1 MTVAKANDVE
11 HDAIPHGQQ
20 APACTVVIFGAAG
33 DLTKRLLIPAL
44 YNLART
50 GLLPEKFALVG
61 VDRLEMTDAAFRQH
75 LDAAVR
81 AFAADKHYSQVLD
94 ELHWNELLQRIS
106 YLPGDFGD
114 PLAYFRLG
122 DKLGEVSAAQHNGDS
137 VLFYLAVAARFFG
150 GIVDQL
156 GAAGLVSEVPGRW
169 RRVVVEKPFGHDMAS
184 ARALNTQLRRSLAEP
199 QIYRMDH
206 FLGKETVQNIML
218 MRFANSIFEPLWNRD
233 HIDHVQI
240 TVAETVGVE
249 SRAGFYETTG
259 ALRDMVPNHVF
270 QLLALTAMEPP
281 ASFSADAIR
290 NEKTKVLNSVH
301 RVDAASDSV
310 RGQYAVGQRD
320 GQLLTGYREEAGVAA
335 SSMTETYVAMK
346 LGVDNWRWSGVPFYL
361 RTGKAMAKRSSEI
374 VIQFKRP
381 PLSLFRDTAT
391 EALTPN
397 ALVLK
402 LQPDEGA
409 SLMFGAKIPGPSISI
424 GQVHMDFHYKDYF
437 QNAPSTGYE
446 TLIYDCMIG
455 DATLFQRSD
464 SVIAGWQIVQPLL
477 DHWAEGAA
485 DGEPAALANYAA
497 GSEGPA
503 AADALL
509 QASGRSWKRLV

>member
-1 MTVAKANDVE
+1 MSAPHDLE
-11 HDAIPHGQQ
+11 HEAIAHGQR
-20 APACTVVIFGAAG
+20 APACTMVIFGAAG

-50 GLLPEKFALVG
+50 GLLPEHFALIG
-61 VDRLEMTDAAFRQH
+61 MDRLEMSDAAFRAH
-75 LDAAVR
+75 LDAALR
-81 AFAADKHYSQVLD
+81 AFAADKHYAQALD
-94 ELHWNELLQRIS
+94 ETHWNELLQRIT
-106 YLPGDFGD
+106 YLQGDFGEAQ
-114 PLAYFRLG
+114 AYERLR
-122 DKLGEVSAAQHNGDS
+122 DKLAAGELAQRSADN

-150 GIVDQL
+150 GIVDHL
-156 GAAGLVSEVPGRW
+156 GAAGLVTEAPGRW
-169 RRVVVEKPFGHDMAS
+169 RRVVVEKPFGHDVQS
-184 ARALNTQLRRSLAEP
+184 ARALNAQLRRHLAEP

-249 SRAGFYETTG
+249 NRAGFYEGTG

-281 ASFSADAIR
+281 ASFAPDAVR
-290 NEKTKVLNSVH
+290 SEKTKVLTAVH
-301 RVDAASDSV
+301 RVDAACDSV
-310 RGQYAVGQRD
+310 RGQYVVGERD
-320 GQLLTGYREEAGVAA
+320 GHLLRGYREEVGVSAI
-335 SSMTETYVAMK
+335 SMAETYVAMQ

-361 RTGKAMAKRSSEI
+361 RTGKAMSKRSSEI

-391 EALTPN
+391 KALTPN

-409 SLMFGAKIPGPSISI
+409 ALMFGAKIPGPSLSI

-464 SVIAGWQIVQPLL
+464 SVIAGWEIVQPIL
-477 DHWAEGAA
+477 DYWAQDAQA
-485 DGEPAALANYAA
+485 PLATYAT

-503 AADALL
+503 QADALL
-509 QASGRSWKRLV
+509 QASGRVWKRLA

>member
-1 MTVAKANDVE
+1 
-11 HDAIPHGQQ
+11 
-20 APACTVVIFGAAG
+20 
-33 DLTKRLLIPAL
+33 
-44 YNLART
+44 
-50 GLLPEKFALVG
+50 
-61 VDRLEMTDAAFRQH
+61 
-75 LDAAVR
+75 
-81 AFAADKHYSQVLD
+81 
-94 ELHWNELLQRIS
+94 
-106 YLPGDFGD
+106 
-114 PLAYFRLG
+114 
-122 DKLGEVSAAQHNGDS
+122 
-137 VLFYLAVAARFFG
+137 
-150 GIVDQL
+150 
-156 GAAGLVSEVPGRW
+156 
-169 RRVVVEKPFGHDMAS
+169 
-184 ARALNTQLRRSLAEP
+184 
-199 QIYRMDH
+199 
-206 FLGKETVQNIML
+206 VQNIML

-335 SSMTETYVAMK
+335 GSMTETYVAMK

-409 SLMFGAKIPGPSISI
+409 ALMFGAKIPGPSISI

-464 SVIAGWQIVQPLL
+464 SVIAGWKIVQPLL

-509 QASGRSWKRLV
+509 QDSGRSWKRLV

>member
-1 MTVAKANDVE
+1 MPNTREIE
-11 HDAIPHGQQ
+11 HPAITHGAQ
-20 APACTVVIFGAAG
+20 APSCAMVIFGAAG
-33 DLTKRLLIPAL
+33 DLTKRLLLPAL

-50 GLLPEKFALVG
+50 ELLPANFALVG
-61 VDRLEMTDAAFRQH
+61 VDRLEMSDDAYRQH

-81 AFAADKHYSQVLD
+81 AFAADKHYSQTLD
-94 ELHWNELLQRIS
+94 EAHWGELLKRIS
-106 YLPGDFGD
+106 YMPGDFSD
-114 PLAYFRLG
+114 PQAYGHLKHKLAGLRQSQV
-122 DKLGEVSAAQHNGDS
+122 ESDS
-137 VLFYLAVAARFFG
+137 VLFYLAVGARFFG
-150 GIVDQL
+150 GIVDHL
-156 GAAGLVSEVPGRW
+156 GQAGLLAEAEGAW
-169 RRVVVEKPFGHDMAS
+169 RRVVVEKPFGNDVAS
-184 ARALNTQLRRSLAEP
+184 ARALNAQLRLNLYER

-218 MRFANSIFEPLWNRD
+218 MRFANAIFEPLWNRD

-249 SRAGFYETTG
+249 SRAAFYEGTG

-281 ASFSADAIR
+281 TSFAADAVR
-290 NEKTKVLNSVH
+290 SEKTKVLDAVH
-301 RVDAASDSV
+301 RVNAATDSV
-310 RGQYAVGQRD
+310 RAQYTTGQRD
-320 GQLLTGYREEAGVAA
+320 GQALRGYRQEAAVA
-335 SSMTETYVAMK
+335 SGSMTETYVAMK

-361 RTGKAMAKRSSEI
+361 RTGKAMAKRNSEI

-409 SLMFGAKIPGPSISI
+409 ALMFGAKIPGPNIAI

-455 DATLFQRSD
+455 DATLFQRAD
-464 SVIAGWQIVQPLL
+464 NVVAGWQIVQPLL
-477 DHWAEGAA
+477 DHWAGDAN
-485 DGEPAALANYAA
+485 AALAHYAA
-497 GSEGPA
+497 GSDGPA
-503 AADALL
+503 ESDALL
-509 QASGRSWKRLV
+509 QSSGRHWKPLG

>member
-1 MTVAKANDVE
+1 MATAHDIE
-11 HDAIPHGQQ
+11 HEAIPHGQQ
-20 APACTVVIFGAAG
+20 APSCAMVIFGAAG

-50 GLLPEKFALVG
+50 ELLPEDFALIG
-61 VDRLEMTDAAFRQH
+61 VDRLDMSDTAYRQH
-75 LDAAVR
+75 LTDAVR
-81 AFAADKHYSQVLD
+81 AFASDKHYSQALD
-94 ELHWNELLQRIS
+94 ESHWAELLKRIS
-106 YLPGDFGD
+106 YLQGDFGD
-114 PLAYFRLG
+114 ALAYGRLRE
-122 DKLGEVSAAQHNGDS
+122 KLLAVRKDQVSNEN
-137 VLFYLAVAARFFG
+137 VLFYLAVGARFFG
-150 GIVDQL
+150 GIVDHL
-156 GAAGLVSEVPGRW
+156 GQAGLVTETETGW
-169 RRVVVEKPFGHDMAS
+169 RRVVVEKPFGHDVDS
-184 ARALNTQLRRSLAEP
+184 ARALNAQLRRSLGER

-218 MRFANSIFEPLWNRD
+218 MRFANAIFEPLWNRD
-233 HIDHVQI
+233 HIDHIQI

-249 SRAGFYETTG
+249 SRAGFYEGTG
-259 ALRDMVPNHVF
+259 AMRDMVPNHVF

-281 ASFSADAIR
+281 TSFAADAVR
-290 NEKTKVLNSVH
+290 SEKTKVLSAVH
-301 RVDAASDSV
+301 RVNAASDSV
-310 RGQYAVGQRD
+310 RGQYTAGQRD
-320 GQLLTGYREEAGVAA
+320 GKLLCGYRQEDGVEAT
-335 SSMTETYVAMK
+335 STTETFVAMK

-409 SLMFGAKIPGPSISI
+409 ALMFGAKIPGPTISI

-455 DATLFQRSD
+455 DATLFQRAD
-464 SVIAGWQIVQPLL
+464 SVIAGWQIVQPIL
-477 DHWAEGAA
+477 DHWAN
-485 DGEPAALANYAA
+485 EPEAPLTQYAA
-497 GSEGPA
+497 GSEGPPEA
-503 AADALL
+503 SALL
-509 QASGRSWKRLV
+509 KSTGRSWKSLL

>member
-1 MTVAKANDVE
+1 MVQVTHIE
-11 HDAIPHGQQ
+11 HDAIPHGQR
-20 APACTVVIFGAAG
+20 APACTMVIFGAAG

-50 GLLPEKFALVG
+50 DLLPENFALIG
-61 VDRLEMTDAAFRQH
+61 VDRLEMTNEAFRQH
-75 LDAAVR
+75 LDDAVR
-81 AFAADKHYSQVLD
+81 AFASDKHYSQALD
-94 ELHWNELLQRIS
+94 ETHWGELLQRIS
-106 YLPGDFGD
+106 YLPGDFGAAETYQH
-114 PLAYFRLG
+114 LQERLTQESVEHGTG
-122 DKLGEVSAAQHNGDS
+122 DNAV
-137 VLFYLAVAARFFG
+137 FYLAVAARFFG

-156 GAAGLVSEVPGRW
+156 GAAGLVTEAPGRW
-169 RRVVVEKPFGHDMAS
+169 RRAVVEKPFGHDVES
-184 ARALNTQLRRSLAEP
+184 AKALNAQLRRNLAEP

-281 ASFSADAIR
+281 ASFSADSIR
-290 NEKTKVLNSVH
+290 NEKTKVLNAVH
-301 RVDAASDSV
+301 PVNAATDTV
-310 RGQYAVGQRD
+310 RGQYSIGQHD
-320 GQLLTGYREEAGVAA
+320 GHLHNGYREEAGVAA
-335 SSMTETYVAMK
+335 LSMTETYVGMK

-361 RTGKAMAKRSSEI
+361 RTGKAMAKRCSEI

-409 SLMFGAKIPGPSISI
+409 ALMFGAKIPGPNISI

-464 SVIAGWQIVQPLL
+464 SVIAGWRIVQPLL
-477 DHWAEGAA
+477 DFWADA
-485 DGEPAALANYAA
+485 DAKAPLAGYPA
-497 GSEGPA
+497 GSDGPA
-503 AADALL
+503 EADALL
-509 QASGRSWKRLV
+509 QDSGRAWKRLV

>member
-1 MTVAKANDVE
+1 MATAHDIE
-11 HDAIPHGQQ
+11 HEAIPHGQQ
-20 APACTVVIFGAAG
+20 APSCAMVIFGAAG

-50 GLLPEKFALVG
+50 ELLPANFALIG
-61 VDRLEMTDAAFRQH
+61 VDRLDMSDTAYRQH
-75 LDAAVR
+75 LTDAVR
-81 AFAADKHYSQVLD
+81 AFASDKHYSQALD
-94 ELHWNELLQRIS
+94 ESHWAELLKRIS
-106 YLPGDFGD
+106 YLQGDFGEA
-114 PLAYFRLG
+114 LAYGRLRE
-122 DKLGEVSAAQHNGDS
+122 KLAAVRSDQVSSDN
-137 VLFYLAVAARFFG
+137 VLFYLAVGARFFG
-150 GIVDQL
+150 GIVDHL
-156 GAAGLVSEVPGRW
+156 GQAGLVTETQTGW
-169 RRVVVEKPFGHDMAS
+169 RRVVVEKPFGHDVDS
-184 ARALNTQLRRSLAEP
+184 ARALNAQLRRSLGER

-218 MRFANSIFEPLWNRD
+218 MRFANAIFEPLWNRD
-233 HIDHVQI
+233 HIDHIQI

-249 SRAGFYETTG
+249 SRAGFYEGTG
-259 ALRDMVPNHVF
+259 AMRDMVPNHVF

-281 ASFSADAIR
+281 TSFAADAVR
-290 NEKTKVLNSVH
+290 SEKTKVLSAVH
-301 RVDAASDSV
+301 RVNAASDSV
-310 RGQYAVGQRD
+310 RGQYTAGQRD
-320 GQLLTGYREEAGVAA
+320 GKLLRGYREEDGVAGT
-335 SSMTETYVAMK
+335 STTETFVAMK

-409 SLMFGAKIPGPSISI
+409 ALMFGAKIPGPTISI

-455 DATLFQRSD
+455 DATLFQRAD
-464 SVIAGWQIVQPLL
+464 SVIAGWQIVQPIL
-477 DHWAEGAA
+477 DYWAN
-485 DGEPAALANYAA
+485 DPAAPLTPYAA
-497 GSEGPA
+497 GSEGSA
-503 AADALL
+503 EASVLL
-509 QASGRSWKRLV
+509 QSTGRSWKSLL